1 DRDGTILTWN
11 HGAAQLKG
19 CTADQAIG
27 KNVSMFYQPED
38 AEAGLMER
46 ELSIAL
52 ETGRFE
58 GEGWR
63 VRKDGSRFWA
73 NVVLSP
79 VRNAEG
85 KHIGYVK
92 LTRDLTERVERER
105 LMQRQR
111 DEILELSTPVM
122 QVWDRVL
129 VLPIIGTLD

>member
-1 DRDGTILTWN
+1 MATGVAASDYQLMVDSIADAEVIMLGRDGTILTWN
-11 HGAAQLKG
+11 HGAARLKG
-19 CTADQAIG
+19 CTADEAIG

-38 AEAGLMER
+38 AEAGLMQR

-79 VRNAEG
+79 MRNAEG
-85 KHIGYVK
+85 EH
-92 LTRDLTERVERER
+92 
-105 LMQRQR
+105 
-111 DEILELSTPVM
+111 
-122 QVWDRVL
+122 
-129 VLPIIGTLD
+129 